1 MNRIGAWGLAVAVGI
16 AGAGALP
23 AAEPTSGPKVA
34 DAKPWYQRLTGG
46 GADAK
51 KDEPAGKVAARPSI
65 IIAPLT
71 PEVISEAVKA
81 EETACTRRLDA
92 CTKLRQ
98 FAIDKND
105 EKLLSQIDDLERQAI
120 EMCQQRV
127 ARMGVKV
134 GMKTRPSLVLDREV
148 GASRVE
154 LPIISAPTPANIGGK

>member
-1 MNRIGAWGLAVAVGI
+1 MSRIGAWGLTVAVGI
-16 AGAGALP
+16 AGAGALS
-23 AAEPTSGPKVA
+23 ATEPTTGPKVT

-46 GADAK
+46 GTDAK
-51 KDEPAGKVAARPSI
+51 KDEPTVKAAARPSI
-65 IIAPLT
+65 IIAPLA

-105 EKLLSQIDDLERQAI
+105 DKLLTQIDDVERQAI

-127 ARMGVKV
+127 SRMGVKV
-134 GMKTRPSLVLDREV
+134 GMKTRPSLVMDREI

-154 LPIISAPTPANIGGK
+154 LPILSAPTPANIGGK